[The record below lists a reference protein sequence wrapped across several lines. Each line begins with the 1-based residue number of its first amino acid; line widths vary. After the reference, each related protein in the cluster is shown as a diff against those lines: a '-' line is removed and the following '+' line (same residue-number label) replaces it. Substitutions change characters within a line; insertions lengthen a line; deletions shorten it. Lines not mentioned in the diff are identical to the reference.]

1 MKKIALSI
9 LLLCSTFAIA
19 ATSPADYNVNVHVV
33 SSKMRFI
40 GGGTAV
46 QRITVVI
53 NGKNYEL
60 QAVSQGV
67 LALGDYKAKLNET
80 RKNSYDIYQTYQF
93 LMPDGK
99 TRDFGL
105 TAILP

>member
-1 MKKIALSI
+1 MKKIAISI
-9 LLLCSTFAIA
+9 LLLCSTLAIA
-19 ATSPADYNVNVHVV
+19 ATNPADYTVNVHVV

-40 GGGTAV
+40 PTAI

-99 TRDFGL
+99 TRDFVL

>member
-1 MKKIALSI
+1 MKKIAISI
-9 LLLCSTFAIA
+9 LLLCSTLAIA
-19 ATSPADYNVNVHVV
+19 ASPADYNINVHVV

-99 TRDFGL
+99 TRDFVL